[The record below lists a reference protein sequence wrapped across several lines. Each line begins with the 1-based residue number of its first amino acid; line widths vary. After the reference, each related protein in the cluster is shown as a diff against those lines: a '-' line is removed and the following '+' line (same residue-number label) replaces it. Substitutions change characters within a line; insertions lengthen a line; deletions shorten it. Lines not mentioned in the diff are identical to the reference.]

1 MENRDAMQV
10 RCMGGTC
17 VFGTQSR
24 TRFRT
29 QVVFLAMGSV
39 VCVFACGKGRRTC
52 VMKLCPQ
59 MSSLAMEEG
68 KAVSGRM
75 SARFGSGEA
84 RSQLSS

>member
-1 MENRDAMQV
+1 
-10 RCMGGTC
+10 
-17 VFGTQSR
+17 
-24 TRFRT
+24 
-29 QVVFLAMGSV
+29 MGSV